1 MNSSPKHKL
10 LSWLPQLSHQVWIL
24 ATGRLLSQIG
34 TGFTLF
40 YAPIFFVNQ
49 VGLSATVV
57 GIGLGSG
64 SISGVVGRFLG
75 GSFADSNF
83 WGRRRTLLLSLA
95 VCAVA
100 SLVLAF
106 TYNFP
111 IFIVGNLLM
120 GLGIGLY
127 WPATEAAVAD
137 LTTIEQRN
145 EAFAITRL
153 ADSLGL
159 GMGVVLGGAMIGT
172 TGNYRAL
179 FVIDAISFVVFLA
192 VVYAAIA
199 ETRQFDEHHP
209 KQAGRGWAV
218 ALRDRNLMVYVLVNI
233 LFTIYMA
240 QVQSTMPLY
249 FTNFVSGGTS
259 KGGFSPQ
266 VISGLFTWHVAFA
279 ALCQLPVARALN
291 RFSRPRA
298 LTLSMLLWG
307 AGFVLVWLTGVAS
320 TGHFFWAILALGVL
334 AIATV
339 AYTPSASSLVVDL
352 APEPLRAIYLSINSQ
367 CWAIGYFI
375 GPPVGGWALDQS
387 EAIAHG
393 FWLATALSIIIGIAI
408 LQYLNRILNGKK
420 AQTH

>member
-1 MNSSPKHKL
+1 
-10 LSWLPQLSHQVWIL
+10 
-24 ATGRLLSQIG
+24 LLSQIG

-49 VGLSATVV
+49 VGLSATAV

-75 GSFADSNF
+75 GSFADSKF
-83 WGRRRTLLLSLA
+83 WGRRRTLLLALA
-95 VCAVA
+95 ICAVA

-111 IFIVGNLLM
+111 ILIVGNLLM

-159 GMGVVLGGAMIGT
+159 GMGVVLAGAMIGT

-179 FVIDAISFVVFLA
+179 FVIDAISFVVFLGI
-192 VVYAAIA
+192 VYAVIA

-209 KQAGRGWAV
+209 RQVGQGWAV
-218 ALRDRNLMVYVLVNI
+218 ALRDRNLIVYVLVNI
-233 LFTIYMA
+233 LFTTYLA
-240 QVQSTMPLY
+240 QIQSTMPLY

-266 VISGLFTWHVAFA
+266 IISGLFTWYVVCS
-279 ALCQLPVARALN
+279 ALCQLPVARTLN

-298 LTLSMLLWG
+298 LTFSMLLWG
-307 AGFVLVWLTGVAS
+307 AGFVLIWLTGVAS
-320 TGHFFWAILALGVL
+320 TGHIIWAILALGVL

-339 AYTPSASSLVVDL
+339 AYTPSASSLVVEL
-352 APEPLRAIYLSINSQ
+352 APESLWGIYLSINSQ
-367 CWAIGYFI
+367 CWALGYFI
-375 GPPVGGWALDQS
+375 GSPVGGWALDQS

-393 FWLATALSIIIGIAI
+393 FWLAAAASTSIGIVI
-408 LQYLNRILNGKK
+408 LQYLDQMLRTKQLPE
-420 AQTH
+420 

>member
-49 VGLSATVV
+49 VGLSATAV

-179 FVIDAISFVVFLA
+179 FVIDAISFVVFLV

-320 TGHFFWAILALGVL
+320 TGHLFWAILALGVL